1 MSKKNTLSTE
11 SYKGVRDFYP
21 EDQAL
26 LNYIIATWRTTAER
40 WGFVEYHASIL
51 EPSELYKAKG
61 ADNEEIISEQTYTF
75 EDRGGREV
83 TLRPEMTPTV
93 ARMVAQRRR
102 ELGYPLRW
110 YSIPNCFRYER
121 PQRGRLREF
130 WQFNADIFG
139 SRSSASDAEIIA
151 FAAAL
156 MRAFGATEGDF
167 EIRIGS
173 RTHLDEICQE
183 LGFDDAKKKALL
195 ALLDRKNKMP
205 VADFARAAGDLGV
218 PLSLL
223 EGGKVPKEV
232 AEALSFLEGLGV
244 SNARYDPTIVR
255 GFTYY
260 TGIVFE
266 IFDTHPDNNRAVMGG
281 GRYDN
286 LTELFGGDPLPGI
299 GFAVS
304 DEVMRIFMDVRG
316 LIPQYLPPT
325 KVYVAV
331 AEESLAG
338 EALQLANELRSA
350 GIATAVDYGE
360 RKLGDQIKIA
370 SKHRIPFV
378 IVVGQNE
385 ITSGTFSIKNLDTGE
400 EVSYERSRLA
410 DFFNA

>member
-1 MSKKNTLSTE
+1 MSKKDTLSTE

-26 LNYIIATWRTTAER
+26 LNYIIATWRITAER

-51 EPSELYKAKG
+51 EPSELYRAKG
-61 ADNEEIISEQTYTF
+61 ADNEEIINDQTYTF

-93 ARMVAQRRR
+93 ARMVAARRR

-139 SRSSASDAEIIA
+139 SRSIASDAEVIA

-173 RTHLDEICQE
+173 RTHLDELCQE
-183 LGFDDAKKKALL
+183 LGFDDAQKKALL

-205 VADFARAAGDLGV
+205 AGDFARAAGDLGV
-218 PLSLL
+218 PLSRL
-223 EGGKVPKEV
+223 EGGKVPREV
-232 AEALSFLEGLGV
+232 METLSLLEGLGV
-244 SNARYDPTIVR
+244 TNARYDPTIVR

-266 IFDTHPDNNRAVMGG
+266 IFDTHPDNNRAIMGG

-286 LTELFGGDPLPGI
+286 LTELFGGDPLPGV

-316 LIPQYLPPT
+316 LTPQYLPPT

-338 EALQLANELRSA
+338 EALRLAGELRSA

-360 RKLGDQIKIA
+360 RKLGDQIKVA
-370 SKHRIPFV
+370 SKHGIPFV

-400 EVSYERSRLA
+400 EVQYERSNLA